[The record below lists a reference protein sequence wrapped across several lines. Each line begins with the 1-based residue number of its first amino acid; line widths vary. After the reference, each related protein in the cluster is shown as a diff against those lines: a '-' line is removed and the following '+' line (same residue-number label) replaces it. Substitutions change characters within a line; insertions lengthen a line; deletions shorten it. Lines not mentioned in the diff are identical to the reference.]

1 MNKYTVEQLETE
13 VNKLH
18 EYVVASVIMNDPI
31 PDFIVHTQSVRQ
43 SRRKIVSNCGIKLL
57 LKIRISTLRKI

>member
-31 PDFIVHTQSVRQ
+31 PDIIVRTQSVRQ
-43 SRRKIVSNCGIKLL
+43 SRRKINIQ
-57 LKIRISTLRKI
+57 